1 MGAPEGA
8 RRFDSSPGHQSTTHQ
23 RGTGTMIDYDAH
35 LLATYGPEPEGDE
48 PTPPMTA
55 EEEEEVAPRPLE
67 DVLREYMAGLRAQRL
82 EDARVEAEYR
92 AEMDRDYWS

>member
-1 MGAPEGA
+1 MK
-8 RRFDSSPGHQSTTHQ
+8 
-23 RGTGTMIDYDAH
+23 DYDAH

-48 PTPPMTA
+48 PEAPLTP
-55 EEEEEVAPRPLE
+55 EEEEVLAPRPLLE
-67 DVLREYMAGLRAQRL
+67 VLEEHMAAVRRVRAQRR